1 MTAYRHGLFIGK
13 FYPPHAGHHA
23 AIRLA
28 AAQCDEVTVVVMSS
42 AWETVALADRMSWL
56 RDEHRAEANVRIA
69 GIACDAPL
77 DVTDDAV
84 WTAQVAAMRA
94 ALRASGADRPVDAVY
109 CGDAYG
115 DELAR
120 RFGAS
125 AVPLRRTASNS
136 TAVRRDLAG
145 CWHEL
150 APATRAGLA
159 VRIVVLGAESTGT
172 TTIAELLRSHYA
184 ARGGTWSDTRCVP
197 EYGRDYTAAKWAA
210 GPAQPLHEMIW
221 GTNDF
226 DRVAA
231 EQTASEERAARTG
244 SPLLICDTDAFA
256 TAVWEHRY
264 LGPAARTGQP
274 WTAVPKRAVYLLT
287 DHRGVPW
294 LDDGM
299 REGDLEIRAAMTD
312 WFADALTAA
321 GRSWVL
327 LTGSASERFDLAVA
341 TVDPLLRLGTSFGEP
356 LRGPGFEATP

>member
-1 MTAYRHGLFIGK
+1 MTRYRHGLFIGK

-28 AAQCDEVTVVVMSS
+28 AANCDEVTVVVMSS

-56 RDEHRAEANVRIA
+56 RDEHRTEPTVRIA
-69 GIACDAPL
+69 GIPCDAPL

-84 WTAQVAAMRA
+84 WTAQVAAMTA
-94 ALRASGADRPVDAVY
+94 ALRASGAERPVDAVY

-115 DELAR
+115 EELAR
-120 RFGAS
+120 RFGAA
-125 AVPLRRTASNS
+125 AVVIRRTAESS

-145 CWHEL
+145 RWHHL
-150 APATRAGLA
+150 APSTRAGLA
-159 VRIVVLGAESTGT
+159 VRVVVVGAESTGT
-172 TTIAELLRSHYA
+172 TTVAERLRSHYA
-184 ARGGTWSDTRCVP
+184 NRGGTWADTRCVP

-210 GPAQPLHEMIW
+210 RPDQPLTELTW
-221 GTNDF
+221 DTGDF

-256 TAVWEHRY
+256 TAVWERRY

-274 WTAVPKRAVYLLT
+274 WTRVPPRAVYLLT

-294 LDDGM
+294 HDDGM
-299 REGDLEIRAAMTD
+299 REGDLEVRAAMTD
-312 WFADALTAA
+312 WFADALTTA

-327 LTGSASERFDLAVA
+327 LTGSSAKRLELAVA
-341 TVDPLLRLGTSFGEP
+341 TVDPLLRLGASFGDP
-356 LRGPGFEATP
+356 LHGPGFEATA

>member
-1 MTAYRHGLFIGK
+1 MTTYRHGLFIGK
-13 FYPPHAGHHA
+13 FYPPHTGHHA

-28 AAQCDEVTVVVMSS
+28 AAQCEEVTVVVMSS

-56 RDEHRAEANVRIA
+56 RNEHRTEANVRIA
-69 GIACDAPL
+69 GIPCDAPL
-77 DVTDDAV
+77 DVTDDSV

-125 AVPLRRTASNS
+125 AVSLRRTASSS

-150 APATRAGLA
+150 APSTRAGLA
-159 VRIVVLGAESTGT
+159 VRVVVVGAESTGT

-184 ARGGTWSDTRCVP
+184 ARGGTWADTRCVP

-210 GPAQPLHEMIW
+210 RPDQPLHEMLW
-221 GTNDF
+221 ETADF
-226 DRVAA
+226 DRVAI
-231 EQTASEERAARTG
+231 EQTASEERAARAG

-256 TAVWEHRY
+256 TAVWERRY
-264 LGPAARTGQP
+264 LGPGARTGQP
-274 WTAVPKRAVYLLT
+274 WTEVPARAVYLLT

-299 REGDLEIRAAMTD
+299 REGNLEVRAAMTD

-321 GRSWVL
+321 GQSWVL
-327 LTGSASERFDLAVA
+327 LTGSSSDRFDLAVA
-341 TVDPLLRLGTSFGEP
+341 TVDPLLRLGMQFGEP